1 MSAER
6 FGKYS
11 LLHKLATGGM
21 GEVWL
26 ARQTGPAGFD
36 RFVAIKRL
44 LPNLAENN
52 EFVQMFLDEARLA
65 ARLTHPNICQVY
77 EFGREDG
84 SYYLAMEYMH
94 GESLSSM
101 LERSIKER
109 KPLSQPVVAFIVA
122 QALEGLHFAHEAKDE
137 SGRPL
142 NLVHRDISP
151 SNIFV
156 TYDGQVKLLDFG
168 IAKAAH
174 RITQTVVGSIKGKF
188 GYIAPEVYKGLT
200 IDRRVDLF
208 AMGVVLWEMLTRRR
222 LYKRAAEYEILR
234 AIVEEEPPDPRSLD
248 SSVTP
253 ELSATTLKALSKLPG
268 ERYQT
273 ALEMRRAISIYL
285 RGIEEE
291 MDPQRMGEVMT
302 ALYGQVWIDLRSSV
316 LESFKD
322 ASGAVANADMLNPGR
337 TSSSV
342 SQVGHTAID
351 SALPGAVG
359 ADAPNFSQQVSPAP
373 ARSAGSR
380 PSRANIQ
387 RMPTPLPVPPVKSG
401 AGLGIVVGILLTVAG
416 AISVA
421 AFAAHQRRTSDPL
434 PVEAASAATDPAVPG
449 QAQVQAPAPN
459 TEPQRPAALAAQVP
473 DAKLPGTFTV
483 SASPKGALVQ
493 FDDGEDRAAPS
504 TYASLVPGTHHRVLV
519 HLPGFEPK
527 TYEFDV
533 KAGQNQTFDVSLA
546 QRQKIMKASNRAALK
561 SRPTSPT
568 TDPQDLLNPKW

>member
-1 MSAER
+1 MPAEK

-26 ARQTGPAGFD
+26 ARQSGPAGFD
-36 RFVAIKRL
+36 RFIAVKRL

-77 EFGREDG
+77 EFGREGG

-109 KPLSQPVVAFIVA
+109 KPLTQPMVALIIQ

-137 SGRPL
+137 HGRPL

-174 RITQTVVGSIKGKF
+174 RITQTVAGSIKGKF
-188 GYIAPEVYKGLT
+188 GYIAPEVYKGMT

-248 SSVTP
+248 SSITP
-253 ELSATTLKALSKLPG
+253 ELAETALKALAKLPG

-273 ALEMRRAISIYL
+273 ALEMRRAVSVYL
-285 RGIEEE
+285 RSLRDE
-291 MDPQRMGEVMT
+291 MDAQALAEIMVQ
-302 ALYGQVWIDLRSSV
+302 LYGQVWIDLRSSV

-322 ASGAVANADMLNPGR
+322 TSGSVANADVLNHLAQRVAALETKPLPPAPDLEPIEQQLGALAR
-337 TSSSV
+337 TTADLSQNVAALQKAEQQQATDPKNTALALVLLQIRDAVDTERPFAAEYQALVVLARDHPEIATAAAPLAGPAQAGVASRAVLTQRLRELAPQIATAKPPPKPSLKSQIVAELRKLVTIRRIEGPEQTPAEAAV
-342 SQVGHTAID
+342 STAEHD
-351 SALPGAVG
+351 LASGNLAAAVAGLEALP
-359 ADAPNFSQQVSPAP
+359 APNLAMAQPWLQMAK
-373 ARSAGSR
+373 ARLAVET
-380 PSRANIQ
+380 A
-387 RMPTPLPVPPVKSG
+387 
-401 AGLGIVVGILLTVAG
+401 LGETQAALTASLG
-416 AISVA
+416 G
-421 AFAAHQRRTSDPL
+421 
-434 PVEAASAATDPAVPG
+434 AASA
-449 QAQVQAPAPN
+449 Q
-459 TEPQRPAALAAQVP
+459 
-473 DAKLPGTFTV
+473 
-483 SASPKGALVQ
+483 
-493 FDDGEDRAAPS
+493 
-504 TYASLVPGTHHRVLV
+504 
-519 HLPGFEPK
+519 
-527 TYEFDV
+527 
-533 KAGQNQTFDVSLA
+533 KAD
-546 QRQKIMKASNRAALK
+546 
-561 SRPTSPT
+561 
-568 TDPQDLLNPKW
+568 

>member
-1 MSAER
+1 MPPVPAEK

-26 ARQTGPAGFD
+26 ARQSGPAGFD
-36 RFVAIKRL
+36 RFIAVKRL

-77 EFGREDG
+77 EFGREGG

-109 KPLSQPVVAFIVA
+109 KPLSQPVVAMIIQ

-137 SGRPL
+137 QGRPL

-174 RITQTVVGSIKGKF
+174 RITQTVAGSIKGKF
-188 GYIAPEVYKGLT
+188 GYIAPEVYKGMT

-234 AIVEEEPPDPRSLD
+234 AIVEEEPPDPRTLD
-248 SSVTP
+248 SSISQ
-253 ELSATTLKALSKLPG
+253 ELAQTALKALAKLPG

-273 ALEMRRAISIYL
+273 ALEMRRAVSSFL
-285 RGIEEE
+285 RSLRDE
-291 MDPQRMGEVMT
+291 MDAQALAEVMVQ
-302 ALYGQVWIDLRSSV
+302 LYGQVWIDLRSSV
-316 LESFKD
+316 LESFKES
-322 ASGAVANADMLNPGR
+322 AGSVVNAEALNPTR
-337 TSSSV
+337 TN
-342 SQVGHTAID
+342 SQISQITDAQAVI
-351 SALPGAVG
+351 PGA
-359 ADAPNFSQQVSPAP
+359 DFSQQVQPVAPVRSPS
-373 ARSAGSR
+373 RVGSR
-380 PSRANIQ
+380 PNISN
-387 RMPTPLPVPPVKSG
+387 RLPTPLPPMAPPPQTHSG
-401 AGLGIVVGILLTVAG
+401 LLIGLGSVVTLIALV
-416 AISVA
+416 SVA
-421 AFAAHQRRTSDPL
+421 AFAAWKHKVPDPL
-434 PVEAASAATDPAVPG
+434 PAEPTDPVALRNDVVPPSPPVPNVAANP
-449 QAQVQAPAPN
+449 QQEARVAPPPKAF
-459 TEPQRPAALAAQVP
+459 
-473 DAKLPGTFTV
+473 GTLTV
-483 SASPKGALVQ
+483 TATPRSALVQ
-493 FDDGEDRAAPS
+493 LDDGEDRSVPW
-504 TYASLVPGTHHRVLV
+504 TYKDLQPGTRHHVVV
-519 HLPGFEPK
+519 HSPGYELK
-527 TYEFDV
+527 TYDFE
-533 KAGQNQTFDVSLA
+533 ATGANT
-546 QRQKIMKASNRAALK
+546 NW
-561 SRPTSPT
+561 T
-568 TDPQDLLNPKW
+568 TDLLPRPKVPRVGKTPTHVATPRPEGNSNPDEMMDPFKK